1 MFGGVGNMTPTNRSR
16 SPSQAPTT
24 PTNTKSALKSG
35 LFTAA
40 GYGLSTLTGGMV
52 SPTMAK
58 RGMTIIGD
66 FAGKKMDENGI
77 DAGDVAKK
85 AAHKVKHFFRRNKHK
100 KSEGK
105 KGGV

>member
-1 MFGGVGNMTPTNRSR
+1 
-16 SPSQAPTT
+16 
-24 PTNTKSALKSG
+24 
-35 LFTAA
+35 
-40 GYGLSTLTGGMV
+40 
-52 SPTMAK
+52 MAK
-58 RGMTIIGD
+58 RGITIIGD

-85 AAHKVKHFFRRNKHK
+85 AAHKVKHLFRRNKHK